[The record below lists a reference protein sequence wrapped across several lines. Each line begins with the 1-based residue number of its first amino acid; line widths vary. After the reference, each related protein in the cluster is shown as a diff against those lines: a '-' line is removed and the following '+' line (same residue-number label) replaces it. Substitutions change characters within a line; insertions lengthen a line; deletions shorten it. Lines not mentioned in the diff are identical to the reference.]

1 MDHSFCLSGR
11 VPRTAMLAK
20 ITALE
25 AQKKNRHRVNVY
37 LDGRFAF
44 GLQEALAFPL
54 KVGQTLSPEEMKQLQ
69 ERDEAEVAYERALS
83 FLSYRPRSRAE
94 IEGHLRR
101 KEASA
106 AVVQTV
112 VARLTQAGLLDDQ
125 AFAQYWVENREQ
137 FRPRGARSLRFEL
150 RLKGVSDSLA
160 EQAVEVVDETESAYR
175 AAQARA
181 QRLRGLERE
190 VFRRRLGGFL
200 QRRGFNY
207 EVVKETVERLWKE
220 LQTPTGEDPF

>member
-1 MDHSFCLSGR
+1 
-11 VPRTAMLAK
+11 MLAK

-25 AQKKNRHRVNVY
+25 VQKKNRHRVNVY

-44 GLQEALAFPL
+44 GLQEVLAFPL

-94 IEGHLRR
+94 IEGYLRR

-106 AVVQTV
+106 AVVQIV
-112 VARLTQAGLLDDQ
+112 VARLTEAGLLDDQ
-125 AFAQYWVENREQ
+125 AFAQYWVQNREQ
-137 FRPRGARSLRFEL
+137 FRPRGSRSLRFEL
-150 RLKGVSDSLA
+150 RIKGVPDSLA
-160 EQAVEVVDETESAYR
+160 EQAVETIDEAESAYR

-181 QRLRGLERE
+181 QRMRGLERE
-190 VFRRRLGGFL
+190 VFRSRLGGFL
-200 QRRGFNY
+200 QRRGFTY
-207 EVVKETVERLWKE
+207 EIVKETVDRLWKE

>member
-69 ERDEAEVAYERALS
+69 ERDEAEVAYERALT

-94 IEGHLRR
+94 IEGTCAAKRR
-101 KEASA
+101 P
-106 AVVQTV
+106 QP
-112 VARLTQAGLLDDQ
+112 
-125 AFAQYWVENREQ
+125 WC
-137 FRPRGARSLRFEL
+137 
-150 RLKGVSDSLA
+150 
-160 EQAVEVVDETESAYR
+160 
-175 AAQARA
+175 
-181 QRLRGLERE
+181 
-190 VFRRRLGGFL
+190 
-200 QRRGFNY
+200 
-207 EVVKETVERLWKE
+207 RLWW
-220 LQTPTGEDPF
+220 PD

>member
-1 MDHSFCLSGR
+1 
-11 VPRTAMLAK
+11 MLAK

-25 AQKKNRHRVNVY
+25 VQKKNRHRVNVY

-44 GLQEALAFPL
+44 GLQEVLAFPL

-69 ERDEAEVAYERALS
+69 ERDEAEVAYERALT

-94 IEGHLRR
+94 IEGYLRR

-106 AVVQTV
+106 AVVQIV
-112 VARLTQAGLLDDQ
+112 VARLTEAGLLDDQ
-125 AFAQYWVENREQ
+125 AFAQYWVQNREQ
-137 FRPRGARSLRFEL
+137 FRPRGSRSLRFEL
-150 RLKGVSDSLA
+150 RIKGVPDSLA
-160 EQAVEVVDETESAYR
+160 EQAVETIDEAESAYR

-181 QRLRGLERE
+181 QRMRGLERE
-190 VFRRRLGGFL
+190 VFRSRLGGFL
-200 QRRGFNY
+200 QRRGFTY
-207 EVVKETVERLWKE
+207 EIVKETVDRLWKE

>member
-1 MDHSFCLSGR
+1 
-11 VPRTAMLAK
+11 MLAK

-25 AQKKNRHRVNVY
+25 VQKKNRHRVNVY

-44 GLQEALAFPL
+44 GLQEVLAFPL

-69 ERDEAEVAYERALS
+69 ERDEAEVAYERALT

-94 IEGHLRR
+94 IEGYLRR

-106 AVVQTV
+106 AVVQIV
-112 VARLTQAGLLDDQ
+112 VARLTEAGLLDDQ
-125 AFAQYWVENREQ
+125 AFAQYWVQNREQ
-137 FRPRGARSLRFEL
+137 FRPRGSRSLRFEL
-150 RLKGVSDSLA
+150 RIKGVPDSLA
-160 EQAVEVVDETESAYR
+160 EQAVETIDEAESAYR

-181 QRLRGLERE
+181 QRMRGLERK
-190 VFRRRLGGFL
+190 VFRSRLGGFL
-200 QRRGFNY
+200 QRRGFTY
-207 EVVKETVERLWKE
+207 EIVKETVDRLWKE